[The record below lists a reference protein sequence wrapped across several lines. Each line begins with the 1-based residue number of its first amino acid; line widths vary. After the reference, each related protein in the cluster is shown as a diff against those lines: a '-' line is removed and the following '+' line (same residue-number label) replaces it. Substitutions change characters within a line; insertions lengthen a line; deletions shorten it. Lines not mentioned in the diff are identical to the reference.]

1 MAVHFTALFDACVL
15 YSAPLRD
22 MVLNL
27 AMANVYHARWTE
39 EIHEEWTENLL
50 ANRPDLNLSQVQRT
64 RELMNKSVPDCL
76 VTGYQSLIPSLSL
89 PDPNDRH
96 VLAAAIHANAATIVT
111 QNLKDFPKEILQ
123 PYHIEAQHPDVFFVC
138 QFNLNP
144 ISFCTALKRQRT
156 NLKKP
161 PVSVEDY
168 LGILKG
174 LGMVQLVELL
184 RKYAHLI

>member
-1 MAVHFTALFDACVL
+1 MTTRFTVLFDACVL

-27 AMANVYHARWTE
+27 AMANVFHARWTD
-39 EIHEEWTENLL
+39 EIHEEWTGNLL
-50 ANRPDLNLSQVQRT
+50 ANRPDLTLSQVQRT

-76 VTGYQSLIPSLSL
+76 VTGYQGLIPSLSL
-89 PDPNDRH
+89 PDPDDRH

-111 QNLKDFPKEILQ
+111 QNLKDFPMESLRL
-123 PYHIEAQHPDVFFVC
+123 YHMEVQHPDDFFVC
-138 QFNLNP
+138 QFDLNP
-144 ISFCTALKRQRT
+144 VAFCTAIKRQRS

-168 LGILKG
+168 LGILSG
-174 LGMVQLVELL
+174 LGMVQSVELL
-184 RKYAHLI
+184 KKYSHLI